1 MMEIEVEI
9 GYNDDDEMIVETLPA
24 KFEVC
29 HECEGHGYVLNPSM
43 RGHCYSAEE
52 FHDTFHDED
61 DRAEYFKRGGRYDVV
76 YPCCNGKNVVKVID
90 EEACNAKP
98 ELKAIMKAYH
108 ARRGELFRERQ
119 EDARICR
126 MESGMWG

>member
-1 MMEIEVEI
+1 MEIKVEI

-52 FHDTFHDED
+52 FHDAFEDED

-76 YPCCNGKNVVKVID
+76 CPCCNGKNVVKVID

-98 ELKAIMKAYH
+98 ELKAIMQAYH
-108 ARRGELFRERQ
+108 TRCDELFRERQ
-119 EDARICR
+119 EDARIYR
-126 MESGMWG
+126 MECGMWE